1 MFHGLNSRKCRNNKM
16 MSHSLMDNKL
26 CRKDCRFCDN
36 DTTYLCNY
44 QKQHPWLVQLLSIN
58 TLFKNFLPNL
68 AIVIDKNSFLLD
80 RIYKMGETCV
90 TTVQSPENL
99 LCEKAEK
106 NWCYHVSRARR
117 TFCTHM
123 CNKCSESAFWQWL
136 FFHVSFKKFTHIRWA
151 YRCCNPKDTT
161 LFRRLFCFWALG

>member
-26 CRKDCRFCDN
+26 CRKDCKFCDN

-68 AIVIDKNSFLLD
+68 AIVIDKNNFLPD

-90 TTVQSPENL
+90 TTV
-99 LCEKAEK
+99 
-106 NWCYHVSRARR
+106 
-117 TFCTHM
+117 
-123 CNKCSESAFWQWL
+123 
-136 FFHVSFKKFTHIRWA
+136 
-151 YRCCNPKDTT
+151 
-161 LFRRLFCFWALG
+161 